1 MRSCKPF
8 TTPSSRD
15 DIKESQAEMDELASP
30 ASVLSYES
38 ALIRSEDQENV
49 IHGLDYLSNN
59 KFEEQ
64 DQKVKTVY
72 LKVLALYRLKRDKE
86 CLKVIQEAK
95 DQSIS
100 SAEIDQIRDTITKE
114 QEKEQNDKI
123 VTGVG
128 IGATILVGIATL
140 TAIIFGSKSR
150 RK

>member
-8 TTPSSRD
+8 TAPSSRD
-15 DIKESQAEMDELASP
+15 DVTESQAEMDEAASP

-38 ALIRSEDQENV
+38 ALIRSEEEANV

-64 DQKVKTVY
+64 DQKVQTVY

-95 DQSIS
+95 SQSIS
-100 SAEIDQIRDTITKE
+100 SAEIDKIRDTIVKE
-114 QEKEQNDKI
+114 QKEQNDKLAAA
-123 VTGVG
+123 GVG
-128 IGATILVGIATL
+128 IGATILVGIAAI
-140 TAIIFGSKSR
+140 TAIIFGAK
-150 RK
+150 RKK